1 MFIFTSHTNRSFLF
15 YDFIEKLY
23 EEKKISPQWYRML
36 TEVNDFLIKIVNA
49 VKDKLF
55 QHRIVHISR
64 HDLFSLDWSL
74 SHIILEGL
82 IRFKADNKISVP
94 FVDDEDVPE
103 DMSYEAHNTTPQE
116 ADTEFLDTRWQ
127 YILDQMIE
135 AFILISE
142 DDWNYETDEEIVNQ
156 GLKMFGK
163 YYRNLW
169 I

>member
-1 MFIFTSHTNRSFLF
+1 MFVFQSHYNHKFLF
-15 YDFIEKLY
+15 YDLLEKLND
-23 EEKKISPQWYRML
+23 EKRISPQWYRML

-49 VKDKLF
+49 ILRKLF
-55 QHRIVHISR
+55 EHKIVYVSKR
-64 HDLFSLDWSL
+64 DLVSLDYSL
-74 SHIILEGL
+74 SHVILEGL

-103 DMSYEAHNTTPQE
+103 DLSYEAHNTTPQD
-116 ADTEFLDTRWQ
+116 ADTDFLDERWQ
-127 YILDQMIE
+127 YVLDQMIE
-135 AFILISE
+135 AFVVISE
-142 DDWNYETDEEIVNQ
+142 DSFNYADDEEIVNQ